1 MDRIYK
7 YNPNIS
13 YNPNGGRYL
22 QLITAKNL
30 YIQNITVAEN
40 DGHSDSFHVKFPN
53 VFTNYP
59 LGAVRV
65 EDQKFKDWD
74 HYKFT
79 IWQLQLN
86 FVVFCASSA
95 CGVSV
100 EHLNAK
106 EPMIRSIYRFH
117 VYYHIR
123 RILKILEIPLP
134 YENSFNQYNNPYNH
148 EKFIGICSEYGVSND
163 LTKWRKQKYFSTWQ
177 SRAWETGKPGM
188 SNINENSFSRWIIEK
203 SDGLTMLGLQKLS
216 GSVRHDAY
224 LILTSQTSTR
234 GPIVGIE
241 SRNLDAQHTFLNT
254 FENIV
259 NRRVNISED
268 IRRFQKTLQYARS
281 KVDYVIG
288 EFIYMLPSNMNLQ
301 IEKVKDYN
309 NKILIS
315 SPSFKIG
322 TNLKINLDGEQVKLK
337 DKPDV
342 KSKEVEMVKTE
353 PDVKPKVITKPDIK
367 SNKEHKQDVKPN
379 IELKHDVML
388 ITTKPDTNKITYE
401 EEKVALYW
409 ELQLYLQY
417 GGCSSDLRSICLC
430 HEICVYQDSNTCDK
444 CPQILRQPTNCFLC
458 SIQDP

>member
-7 YNPNIS
+7 YNPDAS
-13 YNPNGGRYL
+13 YEPNGGTYL
-22 QLITAKNL
+22 QLITAKDL
-30 YIQNITVAEN
+30 YIQNVTVAEH
-40 DGHSDSFHVKFPN
+40 DGGHSDSFQVKFPN

-79 IWQLQLN
+79 IWQSQLN
-86 FVVFCASSA
+86 FAVFCALSA
-95 CGVSV
+95 CGVSL

-134 YENSFNQYNNPYNH
+134 YENSFNQYNNQYNH

-163 LTKWRKQKYFSTWQ
+163 LTKWRNQKYFSTWQ

-188 SNINENSFSRWIIEK
+188 SYINENSFSRWIIEK
-203 SDGLTMLGLQKLS
+203 SEGLTTLGMQKLS
-216 GSVRHDAY
+216 ESVRDYAY

-234 GPIVGIE
+234 GPIVGHE
-241 SRNLDAQHTFLNT
+241 ARNLDAQRTFLNT

-259 NRRVNISED
+259 NRRVNIPED

-281 KVDYVIG
+281 KVDYAIG
-288 EFIYMLPSNMNLQ
+288 EFIYMLPSDMNLR
-301 IEKVKDYN
+301 IGNVRNYN
-309 NKILIS
+309 NKIMVSKPGFNL
-315 SPSFKIG
+315 G
-322 TNLKINLDGEQVKLK
+322 TNLKINLDGEQAKLK

-342 KSKEVEMVKTE
+342 KSKEVEMIKTE
-353 PDVKPKVITKPDIK
+353 PDVKPKVTTKPIIESDK
-367 SNKEHKQDVKPN
+367 KHKQDVKPN
-379 IELKHDVML
+379 IKSNKELKH
-388 ITTKPDTNKITYE
+388 DTNKITYE
-401 EEKVALYW
+401 EEKVAL
-409 ELQLYLQY
+409 
-417 GGCSSDLRSICLC
+417 
-430 HEICVYQDSNTCDK
+430 
-444 CPQILRQPTNCFLC
+444 ILGTTAIFTVWWMLK
-458 SIQDP
+458 

>member
-7 YNPNIS
+7 YNS
-13 YNPNGGRYL
+13 DACYKPNGGTYL
-22 QLITAKNL
+22 QLITAKDL
-30 YIQNITVAEN
+30 YIQNVTVAEN
-40 DGHSDSFHVKFPN
+40 DGGHSDSFQVKFPN

-79 IWQLQLN
+79 IWQSQLN
-86 FVVFCASSA
+86 FAIFCASSA

-134 YENSFNQYNNPYNH
+134 YENSFNQYSNPYNH
-148 EKFIGICSEYGVSND
+148 EKFIAICSEYGVSND
-163 LTKWRKQKYFSTWQ
+163 LKKWRNQKYFSTWQ

-188 SNINENSFSRWIIEK
+188 SYINENSFSRWIIEK
-203 SDGLTMLGLQKLS
+203 PDGLTTLGIQKLS
-216 GSVRHDAY
+216 ESVRDYAY

-234 GPIVGIE
+234 GPIVGHE
-241 SRNLDAQHTFLNT
+241 ARNLDAQRMFLNT

-259 NRRVNISED
+259 NRRVNIPED

-281 KVDYVIG
+281 KVDYAIG
-288 EFIYMLPSNMNLQ
+288 EFIYMLLSDMNLR
-301 IEKVKDYN
+301 IGNVRNYN

-322 TNLKINLDGEQVKLK
+322 TNLKVNLDGEK

-342 KSKEVEMVKTE
+342 KPKGEGIVKPK
-353 PDVKPKVITKPDIK
+353 PDVKQKKEHNTKP
-367 SNKEHKQDVKPN
+367 NKEHKQDVKPN
-379 IELKHDVML
+379 IKFEQDVK
-388 ITTKPDTNKITYE
+388 KPDTNEITYE
-401 EEKVALYW
+401 EEKVALVLGTTAVFTVW
-409 ELQLYLQY
+409 WMF
-417 GGCSSDLRSICLC
+417 
-430 HEICVYQDSNTCDK
+430 K
-444 CPQILRQPTNCFLC
+444 
-458 SIQDP
+458 

>member
-1 MDRIYK
+1 M
-7 YNPNIS
+7 
-13 YNPNGGRYL
+13 
-22 QLITAKNL
+22 
-30 YIQNITVAEN
+30 YIQNVTVPEN
-40 DGHSDSFHVKFPN
+40 DGHSDSFQVKFPN

-79 IWQLQLN
+79 IWQSQLN
-86 FVVFCASSA
+86 FAVFCASSA

-134 YENSFNQYNNPYNH
+134 YENSFNQYSNPYNH

-163 LTKWRKQKYFSTWQ
+163 LTKWRNQKYFSTWQ

-188 SNINENSFSRWIIEK
+188 SYINENSFSRWIIEK
-203 SDGLTMLGLQKLS
+203 SDGLATLGIQKLS
-216 GSVRHDAY
+216 ESVRDYAY

-234 GPIVGIE
+234 GPIVGLE
-241 SRNLDAQHTFLNT
+241 ARNLDAQRTFLNT

-259 NRRVNISED
+259 NRRVNIPED

-281 KVDYVIG
+281 KVDYAIG
-288 EFIYMLPSNMNLQ
+288 EFIYMLPSDMNLR
-301 IEKVKDYN
+301 IGNVRNYN

-322 TNLKINLDGEQVKLK
+322 TNLKINLDGEK

-342 KSKEVEMVKTE
+342 KPKGEGIVKPK
-353 PDVKPKVITKPDIK
+353 PDVKQKQEPNTKP
-367 SNKEHKQDVKPN
+367 NKEHKQDVKPN
-379 IELKHDVML
+379 IKFEQDVK
-388 ITTKPDTNKITYE
+388 KPDTNEITYE
-401 EEKVALYW
+401 EEKVALVLGTTAVFTVW
-409 ELQLYLQY
+409 WMF
-417 GGCSSDLRSICLC
+417 
-430 HEICVYQDSNTCDK
+430 K
-444 CPQILRQPTNCFLC
+444 
-458 SIQDP
+458 